1 MLKAIKALL
10 LFLFL
15 SIIILFS
22 ILFSG
27 IKINSFS
34 FANFFV
40 SQFYI
45 KLDKKLIVRI
55 DKIDFISKK
64 SEVKSS
70 IEDIKKNIELF
81 PKLIN
86 FFQEIDIKNLK
97 IDGNEFSIFIDNDD
111 LYLDNKFV
119 NLVSTINRASK
130 QVEFDIKSLYLKD
143 YSVLFQG
150 LVKLDY
156 FKNEIKYFGDIHYE
170 NLILK
175 ANIDISKDRLKFF
188 TRSEYFENLNFLKEI
203 LDLPQTA
210 NEWMYDN
217 VTGNFKLDWFYGE
230 FDLEKNEIIEK
241 SLQGEAHIK
250 AANIRF
256 HKNINKIIT
265 QNVKVKFKNDTLY
278 FELVDAKF
286 KNKELINSYVTIKN
300 LTDEINGVVDVN
312 IETKTKLDS
321 DILAILKAYDIDLPI
336 LQKSGNTNAKLLLSF
351 PYDEKKSLTT
361 KGEFTIENSEILID
375 SFNFKSNNAKVKLED
390 NMVFVEDASFLFND
404 MIDATA
410 NIKIDTNTLK
420 SSGITQINRLFI
432 KDNENNEILDI
443 KDFTTSINM
452 DFSKNIDID
461 IEALHTKIKF
471 ENNLFII
478 VDDLSKIY
486 DYSKLLKDYSIKSGN
501 LVLKIF
507 DEKNIDFEALIA
519 GFDFPLYKNEVK
531 LSELFVEG
539 FIKENDIAISS
550 KDKDF
555 KIEIKDNI
563 DIFLKDYKIIDT
575 FSNNKNK
582 NFDKNINIVLENC
595 SLEQEDNIYS
605 FKNAK
610 VFIKKDET
618 NFEASLKEL
627 TFPLKKDGMD
637 LQELDI
643 KGNIK
648 DDITKISSIDDSLKV
663 ELRNDSLKLE
673 IKNLDVDLDFKIA
686 SKLSYKKLLI
696 NAINSNIT
704 INNEYKILA
713 ENYILNLND
722 KERFVYLKYKDSE
735 LSFREYEDEKIDI
748 FAANLSEEFLN
759 SLLAKQIINGGTI
772 NLYANGN
779 YNLFGGKLLV
789 KDSSI
794 SNLSILSNLL
804 AFVET
809 TPALATQ
816 IITLPFNP
824 LFALPTAGIG
834 LKNIGVYTLKEGN
847 MEFTYSKDENILKID
862 NLNTIGTGI
871 DFEGFGVI
879 NLNNFTIDAKINLI
893 FLKDYTTF
901 VRFIPLVNYILLGN
915 EERVE
920 TLVDIYG
927 DLSDPKIST
936 NLLKDSFSA
945 PVNIFK
951 RVFTAPANIFNGLN
965 LDYSTK

>member
-55 DKIDFISKK
+55 DKIDFTSKK

-265 QNVKVKFKNDTLY
+265 QNVKVKFKNDTLH
-278 FELVDAKF
+278 FELVNAKF
-286 KNKELINSYVTIKN
+286 KNKELINSYITIKN

-361 KGEFTIENSEILID
+361 KGEFIVENSEISID

-420 SSGITQINRLFI
+420 SSGITQINRIFI

-519 GFDFPLYKNEVK
+519 GFDFPLYKNDRCVSDRQK
-531 LSELFVEG
+531 HNRLNLFL
-539 FIKENDIAISS
+539 FLFQMLFD
-550 KDKDF
+550 
-555 KIEIKDNI
+555 
-563 DIFLKDYKIIDT
+563 FLKY
-575 FSNNKNK
+575 
-582 NFDKNINIVLENC
+582 
-595 SLEQEDNIYS
+595 
-605 FKNAK
+605 
-610 VFIKKDET
+610 
-618 NFEASLKEL
+618 
-627 TFPLKKDGMD
+627 
-637 LQELDI
+637 
-643 KGNIK
+643 
-648 DDITKISSIDDSLKV
+648 
-663 ELRNDSLKLE
+663 
-673 IKNLDVDLDFKIA
+673 
-686 SKLSYKKLLI
+686 
-696 NAINSNIT
+696 
-704 INNEYKILA
+704 
-713 ENYILNLND
+713 
-722 KERFVYLKYKDSE
+722 
-735 LSFREYEDEKIDI
+735 
-748 FAANLSEEFLN
+748 
-759 SLLAKQIINGGTI
+759 
-772 NLYANGN
+772 
-779 YNLFGGKLLV
+779 
-789 KDSSI
+789 
-794 SNLSILSNLL
+794 
-804 AFVET
+804 
-809 TPALATQ
+809 
-816 IITLPFNP
+816 
-824 LFALPTAGIG
+824 
-834 LKNIGVYTLKEGN
+834 
-847 MEFTYSKDENILKID
+847 
-862 NLNTIGTGI
+862 
-871 DFEGFGVI
+871 
-879 NLNNFTIDAKINLI
+879 
-893 FLKDYTTF
+893 
-901 VRFIPLVNYILLGN
+901 
-915 EERVE
+915 
-920 TLVDIYG
+920 
-927 DLSDPKIST
+927 
-936 NLLKDSFSA
+936 
-945 PVNIFK
+945 
-951 RVFTAPANIFNGLN
+951 
-965 LDYSTK
+965 